1 VSARQS
7 PVERDARR
15 YAAIHLQ
22 GQRDYPRDRT
32 PVELLDAAA
41 HQLARITA
49 QYVVSGNMPEARRNA
64 AACQLLADSSARMS
78 ARKSRERDAKNAAQ
92 EAVHGITAGDV
103 VRGVRGG
110 GNLPVG
116 AECTIEGVAGNIL
129 WATIDGERHVVWA
142 ADVER
147 VAPDPIRDSGIGD
160 LQVGDDVLTP
170 SRGAGVVEHVDI
182 VSGVTVRVAGDTW
195 RYEPE
200 QLTRATPAER
210 CSACAAHPGWA
221 HGDQTRRD
229 EPRDLCRACLGSG
242 NRGVHVAVPA

>member
-1 VSARQS
+1 MRRPDSSADEALTDAADMSARQ
-7 PVERDARR
+7 
-15 YAAIHLQ
+15 AAK
-22 GQRDYPRDRT
+22 
-32 PVELLDAAA
+32 VLLDGD
-41 HQLARITA
+41 I
-49 QYVVSGNMPEARRNA
+49 PEARRWA
-64 AACQLLADSSARMS
+64 RAYQLLDESRARLR
-78 ARKSRERDAKNAAQ
+78 ARKSRVLAAKNAAK
-92 EAVHGITAGDV
+92 AAAHGITAGDV
-103 VRGVRGG
+103 VRGVRAGG
-110 GNLPVG
+110 HLPVG
-116 AECTIEGVAGNIL
+116 AECTIKDVSGDL
-129 WATIDGERHVVWA
+129 MWATIGGELHVVWA

-182 VSGVTVRVAGDTW
+182 
-195 RYEPE
+195 EPE